1 MKKMFR
7 ESELLKEYISKVDEA
22 CGEGTEFIVTLKYSK
37 REEVINRVL
46 QKCVT
51 KQNLSGILIKGKYKG
66 KEVSIFKTGKLVIKK
81 FKGRRE
87 AETFLEDL
95 IK

>member
-7 ESELLKEYISKVDEA
+7 ESKLLREYVSRIDEA
-22 CGEGTEFIVTLKYSK
+22 CGEGREFIVTLKYSK
-37 REEVINRVL
+37 REEVMKRVL

-51 KQNLSGILIKGKYKG
+51 KQNLSGILIKGKYDG
-66 KEVSIFKTGKLVIKK
+66 KEVSIFKTGKLVIKE
-81 FKGRRE
+81 FRGRRE